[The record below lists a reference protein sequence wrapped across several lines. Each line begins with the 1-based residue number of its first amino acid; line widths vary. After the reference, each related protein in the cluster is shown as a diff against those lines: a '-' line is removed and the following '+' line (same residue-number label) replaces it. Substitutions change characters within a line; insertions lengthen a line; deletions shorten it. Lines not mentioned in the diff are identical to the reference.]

1 MIKRLINNALS
12 DICTSIAGTIAGADD
27 VLHGISEHNPT
38 RIVKGI
44 ALMFLGFITNS
55 KK

>member
-12 DICTSIAGTIAGADD
+12 DICTSIAGTIAGAEDLL
-27 VLHGISEHNPT
+27 VGISEHNPT
-38 RIVKGI
+38 KIVKGV
-44 ALMFLGFITNS
+44 ALIFLGLITNS